1 MPTILLCATEDSQI
15 LLKGL
20 IGSFT
25 HSICLRVICRA
36 DVLVDVQKVA
46 KICGKFRHESDI
58 SVGYDFLR
66 DSVVWGH
73 MSGIESGHSFRV
85 DGLVT
90 WEEYGCLETVCI
102 CDGED
107 CIVSS

>member
-1 MPTILLCATEDSQI
+1 MPSILLCAAEDSQI
-15 LLKGL
+15 LLKSL

-25 HSICLRVICRA
+25 CSICLRVIRHA
-36 DVLVDVQKVA
+36 DVLVDIQKAA
-46 KICGKFRHESDI
+46 KICGKFRCEPDV
-58 SVGYDFLR
+58 SVGYDFPR
-66 DSVVWGH
+66 NSIVWGH
-73 MSGIESGHSFRV
+73 VGSIESGHSFRV

-90 WEEYGCLETVCI
+90 WEKYGRFGAVCI